1 MVFFDWGRAWAEG
14 DWVGLGRTD
23 SPTLYDAGVGIRL
36 GGLGIY
42 WARPFGDD
50 ADGSNVTV
58 RLGQRF

>member
-1 MVFFDWGRAWAEG
+1 M
-14 DWVGLGRTD
+14 GLGRTD
-23 SPTLYDAGVGIRL
+23 SPTLYDAGVGIQL

-50 ADGSNVTV
+50 ADGSKVTV